1 MTGAPDLASFIGG
14 KWTHGNGARSV
25 PVVNPA
31 TGGELGELPL
41 LDEGDLDLALNAADE
56 AFKDWRATPPLRR
69 GEILRT
75 AAALVRER
83 TETIAAAIS
92 RELGKPLREAR
103 AEVGTAAEHIEWA
116 AEEGRRAYGRVIP
129 GRKPGVHGSTR
140 VEPLG
145 PIAGFAP
152 WNAPAI
158 TPARKISGALAAGC
172 TIVLK
177 PAEETPTAALHLA
190 HAFEQAGLPPGVL
203 NVVFGDPAQ
212 VSARLL
218 GSPVTKGATFTG
230 STAVGKLLLVQGA
243 ATVTTMTMELGGYA
257 PVFVLPDADPVAVA
271 DSAVIAAMRNSGQV
285 CTSPSRFYV
294 HADLHDRF
302 VARFAERAE
311 AMRLGDPFDDRVDM
325 GPVATATRV
334 RAMARL
340 TGDARDRGVTVATGG
355 SPVDRQG
362 FFWRP
367 TLLAGVDDDAEIANV
382 EPFGPMA
389 ATTPF
394 TDLRTAIR
402 SANRLPFGLAAYI
415 WSTDLRAVR
424 RITDELDAGSVSVNH
439 WQASLPETPFGG
451 VGESGLGSEGGI
463 EGLRA
468 FQRVKYISQT

>member
-1 MTGAPDLASFIGG
+1 MTGDPDLASLIGG
-14 KWTHGNGARSV
+14 KWTHGSGSRSV
-25 PVVNPA
+25 TVVNPA
-31 TGGELGELPL
+31 TGGDLGELPL
-41 LDEGDLDLALNAADE
+41 LTENDLDLALDAADA
-56 AFKDWRATPPLRR
+56 AFAGWRATPPLRR
-69 GEILRT
+69 AEILRD
-75 AAALVRER
+75 AAGLVRER
-83 TETIAAAIS
+83 SETIAAAVS
-92 RELGKPLREAR
+92 RELGKPLRESR
-103 AEVGTAAEHIEWA
+103 AEARTAAEHIEWA

-129 GRKPGVHGSTR
+129 GRSPGVHASTR

-158 TPARKISGALAAGC
+158 TSARKIGGALAAGC

-177 PAEETPTAALHLA
+177 PAEETPTAALHLGQ
-190 HAFEQAGLPPGVL
+190 AFIDAGLPPGVL
-203 NVVFGDPAQ
+203 NIVFGDPAQ

-218 GSPVTKGATFTG
+218 GSSLTKGATFTG
-230 STAVGKLLLVQGA
+230 STAVGKLLLAQGA
-243 ATVTTMTMELGGYA
+243 ATVTAMTMELGGYA

-271 DSAVIAAMRNSGQV
+271 DTAVTAAMRNSGQV

-294 HADLHDRF
+294 HADLHERF

-311 AMRLGDPFDDRVDM
+311 AMRLGDPFDEEVQM
-325 GPVATATRV
+325 GPVATAARL
-334 RAMARL
+334 RSMARL
-340 TGDARDRGVTVATGG
+340 THDARDRNVTIAAGG
-355 SPVDRQG
+355 TAVDRPG

-389 ATTPF
+389 ATTPY
-394 TDLRTAIR
+394 TDLDAAIR
-402 SANRLPFGLAAYI
+402 SANRLPFGLAAYV
-415 WSTDLRAVR
+415 WSTDLRSVR

-451 VGESGLGSEGGI
+451 FGESGLGSEGGV

-468 FQRVKYISQT
+468 FQRIKYVSQA